1 MKQFKFLNKNLQLS
15 TADNKILVLECLFES
30 KRYGIDHTT
39 YIRTFHDTDGTRKII
54 RDFSIHNFMDYVR
67 IYHTIFNMEGT
78 YGERDSVTIPYDEY
92 MEYLNGIPTR

>member
-1 MKQFKFLNKNLQLS
+1 MKAFKFLDKN
-15 TADNKILVLECLFES
+15 TPYVDNKILVLECLFES
-30 KRYGIDHTT
+30 KRYGMDHTT

-78 YGERDSVTIPYDEY
+78 YGERYSVNIPCDVYE
-92 MEYLNGIPTR
+92 EYLNGILDYL